1 MISSVLGMLSL
12 CRGKGKTIHHVKSR
26 QTGQLFSNHD
36 TPCTKNSIPMGKITG
51 MTFRT
56 GDMRLCNS
64 DAQGIRHAI
73 KLRHWG
79 AAGTAGDFEL
89 KIGTPKEIFEGEA
102 RVAMTPESALQLQKL
117 GHECVIETGAGAVA
131 GFSDATYKDAGV
143 TVVKT
148 AAALWKAA
156 DVVAKVRAPDTAE
169 LKRLRADQTLISFFN
184 PAGNTEGMEAAASK
198 GATVIAMEMIP
209 RISRAQKMDALS
221 SMANIAGYRAVI
233 EAGNNFG
240 RFFTG
245 QITAAGKVPPAKVL
259 VVGAGVAG
267 LAAIGT
273 ATSLGAITYA
283 FDVRPEVAEQVESM
297 GAEFVYLDFEEDQ
310 QDGAATGGYAAVS
323 SPEFR
328 EAQLAKF
335 RELAPEVDIV
345 ITTALIPNRD
355 APELWTEDMVKAM
368 KPGSVIIDLAA
379 EKGGNCK
386 LTVMDQKI
394 VTDNGVTIIGYTDFP
409 SRMAT
414 QASTLYATNIR
425 HLLTDLTP
433 EKDGVIHHNM
443 EDDVIRGATVTHE
456 KAITFPPPPP
466 KVAAIAAAP
475 KKETPKALTAEEKR
489 AKELADFKAATKQQ
503 VTLLA
508 VGGALLLGVGLVAP
522 ASFMQHF
529 IVFVLAV
536 FVGFQVIW
544 GVAHSLHTPLMAVT
558 NAISSIIIL
567 GALMQIGSSSFLV
580 IILAALSVFMCGINI
595 FGGFLVTRRMLAMFQ
610 KS

>member
-1 MISSVLGMLSL
+1 M
-12 CRGKGKTIHHVKSR
+12 
-26 QTGQLFSNHD
+26 
-36 TPCTKNSIPMGKITG
+36 
-51 MTFRT
+51 
-56 GDMRLCNS
+56 
-64 DAQGIRHAI
+64 
-73 KLRHWG
+73 
-79 AAGTAGDFEL
+79 

-102 RVAMTPESALQLQKL
+102 RVAMTPDSAKQLQKL
-117 GHECVIETGAGAVA
+117 GYECAIEKGAGVAA
-131 GFSDATYKDAGV
+131 GFSDAQYEDAGV
-143 TVVKT
+143 EVIGTP
-148 AAALWKAA
+148 AALWKNV
-156 DVVAKVRAPDTAE
+156 DIVAKVRQPEAVE
-169 LKRLRADQTLISFFN
+169 LKRLTKDKTLISFFN
-184 PAGNTEGMEAAASK
+184 PAGNEEGMEAAKAK
-198 GATVIAMEMIP
+198 GANVIAMEMVP

-297 GAEFVYLDFEEDQ
+297 GAEFVYLDFEEEQ
-310 QDGAATGGYAAVS
+310 EDGAATGGYAAVS

-345 ITTALIPNRD
+345 ITTALIPNRP
-355 APELWTEDMVKAM
+355 APKLWLEDMIAAM
-368 KPGSVIIDLAA
+368 KPGSVIVDLAA
-379 EKGGNCK
+379 ERGGNAEG
-386 LTVMDQKI
+386 TVADEKV

-409 SRMAT
+409 SRMAS
-414 QASTLYATNIR
+414 QASSLYATNIR
-425 HLLTDLTP
+425 HMMTDLTP
-433 EKDGVIHHNM
+433 EKDGQINHDM
-443 EDDVIRGATVTHE
+443 EDDVIRGATVTFE
-456 KAITFPPPPP
+456 GDITFPPPPP
-466 KVAAIAAAP
+466 KVQAIAAQT
-475 KKETPKALTAEEKR
+475 KKEEPKELTAEEKR
-489 AKELADFKAATKQQ
+489 AEEEAAFKAQTKQQ

-508 VGGALLLGVGLVAP
+508 SGGALILLAGLFAP

-544 GVAHSLHTPLMAVT
+544 NVAHSLHTPLMAVT

-567 GALMQIGSSSFLV
+567 GALMQIGSSSAIVV
-580 IILAALSVFMCGINI
+580 ILGALSVFMAGINI

>member
-1 MISSVLGMLSL
+1 
-12 CRGKGKTIHHVKSR
+12 
-26 QTGQLFSNHD
+26 
-36 TPCTKNSIPMGKITG
+36 
-51 MTFRT
+51 
-56 GDMRLCNS
+56 
-64 DAQGIRHAI
+64 
-73 KLRHWG
+73 
-79 AAGTAGDFEL
+79 
-89 KIGTPKEIFEGEA
+89 
-102 RVAMTPESALQLQKL
+102 MTPDSALQLQKL
-117 GHECVIETGAGAVA
+117 GHTCVIETGAGAAA
-131 GFSDATYKDAGV
+131 GFDDAAYEGAGV
-143 TVVKT
+143 EVVNT
-148 AAALWKAA
+148 AAALYKAA
-156 DVVAKVRAPDTAE
+156 DVVAKVRPPSDAE
-169 LKRLRADQTLISFFN
+169 VKRLRAGQTLISMFN
-184 PAGNTEGMEAAASK
+184 PAGNKELMEAAAAK
-198 GATVIAMEMIP
+198 GATVMAMDMVP

-273 ATSLGAITYA
+273 STSLGAITLA

-297 GAEFVYLDFEEDQ
+297 GAEFVYLDFEEEQ
-310 QDGAATGGYAAVS
+310 ADGSTSGGYASVS

-335 RELAPEVDIV
+335 RELAPDVDIV
-345 ITTALIPNRD
+345 ITTALIPNRE
-355 APELWTEDMVKAM
+355 APELWTEDMVQAM
-368 KPGSVIIDLAA
+368 KPGSVIVDLAA

-386 LTVMDQKI
+386 LTKMDEKI

-425 HLLTDLTP
+425 HLMTDLTP
-433 EKDGVIHHNM
+433 EKDGVINHDM
-443 EDDVIRGATVTHE
+443 EDDVIRGATITHE
-456 KAITFPPPPP
+456 KEVTFPPPPP

-475 KKETPKALTAEEKR
+475 KKEKVKEKTPEEKR
-489 AKELADFKAATKQQ
+489 ADELAAFKAQTKNQ

-508 VGGALLLGVGLVAP
+508 VGAALLLGVGLVAP

-567 GALMQIGSSSFLV
+567 GALMQIGSGSWLV
-580 IILAALSVFMCGINI
+580 ILLAALSVFMCGINI